1 MQSDFVDYPNY
12 VRLPVAF
19 RENPNKIW
27 FSSHLIVPLQLFLEK
42 GPNEGD
48 RTTSITTVPASPY
61 EAVDA
66 RQFPTITEKMVHGF
80 LLP

>member
-12 VRLPVAF
+12 VHLPVAF

-27 FSSHLIVPLQLFLEK
+27 FSSYLIVPLQLFLEK

-48 RTTSITTVPASPY
+48 RATSITTVSARPC
-61 EAVDA
+61 EDIDA
-66 RQFPTITEKMVHGF
+66 RQFPAITEKMVHGF